1 MARHVCMGA
10 MMRCSFG
17 MTPSPLVVPP
27 VKRVLVGGSPAANIQ
42 DHAPVANIPPF
53 GMCMS
58 PLNPTVIAA
67 TTAAL
72 GVPTPMPCIPVTP
85 APWVVGAPTVVVGG
99 APALDDQSRLMCT
112 WGGIIQII
120 QPGQLTVEVP

>member
-42 DHAPVANIPPF
+42 DHVPVTNIPPF

-58 PLNPTVIAA
+58 PANPMVIAA
-67 TTAAL
+67 TAAAL
-72 GVPTPMPCIPVTP
+72 GVPTPVPCIPVTP

>member
-17 MTPSPLVVPP
+17 MTPSPLAVLP
-27 VKRVLVGGSPAANIQ
+27 VKRVLVGGRPAATIQ
-42 DHAPVANIPPF
+42 DHVPVANIPPF

-58 PLNPTVIAA
+58 PLNPMVIAA

-72 GVPTPMPCIPVTP
+72 GVPTPVPCIPVTP
-85 APWVVGAPTVVVGG
+85 ATWVVGAPTVVVGG
-99 APALDDQSRLMCT
+99 APALDDQSRLMCA
-112 WGGIIQII
+112 WGGVIQIL

>member
-10 MMRCSFG
+10 LMRCSFG
-17 MTPSPLVVPP
+17 VTPSPLVVPP

-42 DHAPVANIPPF
+42 DHVPVENIPPF
-53 GMCMS
+53 GMCTS
-58 PLNPTVIAA
+58 PLNPMVIAA

-72 GVPTPMPCIPVTP
+72 GVPTPAPCIPVTP
-85 APWVVGAPTVVVGG
+85 APWLVGAPTVEVGG

-112 WGGIIQII
+112 WGGVIQVVE
-120 QPGQLTVEVP
+120 PGQFTVDVP